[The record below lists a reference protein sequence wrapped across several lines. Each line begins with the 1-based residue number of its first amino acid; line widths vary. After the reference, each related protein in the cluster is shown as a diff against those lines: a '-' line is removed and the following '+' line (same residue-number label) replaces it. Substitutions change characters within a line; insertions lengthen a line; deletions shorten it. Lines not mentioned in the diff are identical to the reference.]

1 MREIQPG
8 CAYNCAMEQAPETV
22 RTALEDA
29 ELGKVRRARNG
40 RRVIL
45 TLTCLLV
52 LLGASSMLGV
62 RQATVSAESGGIEM
76 TLTYAAVSR
85 LGVATPWELQIS
97 REGGFRGPV
106 TVATTNSYFD
116 IFDQN
121 DLSPQPSSSTTDGD
135 LILWEFDPPEGETL
149 TVSVDAR
156 IEPIF
161 RGGRAADTSVRE
173 NGVDVVGV
181 SYETRVMP

>member
-1 MREIQPG
+1 MPS
-8 CAYNCAMEQAPETV
+8 APETI
-22 RTALEDA
+22 RPILEIADISR
-29 ELGKVRRARNG
+29 LRRARNA
-40 RRVIL
+40 RRAVM

-62 RQATVSAESGGIEM
+62 REATVSAESDGIEM

-85 LGVATPWELQIS
+85 LGLATPWELQVT
-97 REGGFRGPV
+97 RQGGFGGPI
-106 TVATTNSYFD
+106 TVATTSTYFD

-121 DLSPQPSSSTTDGD
+121 DLSPQPSSATTDGD
-135 LILWEFDPPEGETL
+135 LILWEFDPPQGDTL

-156 IEPIF
+156 LEPVF
-161 RGGRAADTSVRE
+161 RGGRSADTSVRE

-181 SYETRVMP
+181 SYRTRVMP